1 MAKII
6 VALLMVT
13 LATVPT
19 QAAESRAFANDPVI
33 PGVCAVGRNLYPEGS
48 TWYLKHCVRAHCSR
62 HGTSMLVIYQSCGQA
77 GTPPFCKTVSDKTK
91 IYPDCCPA
99 SVCPK

>member
-13 LATVPT
+13 LATVT
-19 QAAESRAFANDPVI
+19 TEFAESRFYADDPVI

-62 HGTSMLVIYQSCGQA
+62 HGTSMLVTYQSCGVAIA
-77 GTPPFCKTVSDKTK
+77 GSNCKVVSDKTK
-91 IYPDCCPA
+91 IYPDCC
-99 SVCPK
+99 SRIVCHQ

>member
-19 QAAESRAFANDPVI
+19 QSAESRALANDPVI

-62 HGTSMLVIYQSCGQA
+62 TGTTMLVTYQSCGHV
-77 GTPPFCKTVSDKTK
+77 GTLPNCKMVSDNTK
-91 IYPDCCPA
+91 IYPDCCPT